1 MLYIVIMDIKET
13 SRYKGYNVY
22 NVNKR
27 YNITYFIIMD
37 IKGIRGYKGYN
48 HMKNS

>member
-1 MLYIVIMDIKET
+1 MDIKET
-13 SRYKGYNVY
+13 TRYKEYNVY

-27 YNITYFIIMD
+27 YNITYFVIMD